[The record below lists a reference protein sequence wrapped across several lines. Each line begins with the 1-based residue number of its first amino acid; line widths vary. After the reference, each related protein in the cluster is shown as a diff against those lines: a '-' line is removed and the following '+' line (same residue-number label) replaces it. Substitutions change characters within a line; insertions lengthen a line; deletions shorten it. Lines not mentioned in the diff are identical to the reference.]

1 MLRKKALLICLAAVV
16 LCVAGVALAKAVKV
30 DLNPIGVDPG
40 GGFVVFNNTSGPEN
54 VQVQMSLKGAL
65 PNTDYDVIVHVG
77 GPDTYVAT
85 ITTNAKGNANF
96 HYSGSA
102 DPVPGNWVGLGLK
115 REGAWQFGTG
125 QVDIF

>member
-1 MLRKKALLICLAAVV
+1 MLRRSTLVCLTAVV
-16 LCVAGVALAKAVKV
+16 LCVGGIALAKAVKV
-30 DLNPIGVDPG
+30 ELNPIGTDPG
-40 GGFVVFNNTSGPEN
+40 GGFVIFNNTSGPEN

-77 GPDTYVAT
+77 GPDTYIAI

-96 HYSGSA
+96 HYSGYA
-102 DPVPGNWVGLGLK
+102 DPILGDWVGLGLK

-125 QVDIF
+125 TVDIF